1 MVRTFAPISCNETP
15 HMNIHTLSVALATHQ
30 AFSPEGFRDGP
41 LEPPLN
47 SFAIPPLAFFQ
58 PDLPELWLSLLCW
71 LTALALP
78 VPVSCGGFVPLS
90 DTDATIAETARG
102 ETDLADLANLPLG
115 LMLNAEL
122 CRRADGVLFRDSLS
136 CGGFRC
142 STGSGNTLLAYSDS
156 CLSVPV

>member
-1 MVRTFAPISCNETP
+1 
-15 HMNIHTLSVALATHQ
+15 MNIHTLSVALATHQ

-78 VPVSCGGFVPLS
+78 VTGLLSLPCGGVRDS
-90 DTDATIAETARG
+90 DAIIAETPRG
-102 ETDLADLANLPLG
+102 ETDLADLPPLG
-115 LMLNAEL
+115 LMLNVEF
-122 CRRADGVLFRDSLS
+122 CRRAEVVLFRDSFS

-142 STGSGNTLLAYSDS
+142 GAESGNTLPAYCDS